1 MSVNETG
8 GSVMRVQ
15 FYEYLGRCASICMFA
30 SILVVVAVDSAS
42 AITASGTAVY
52 VVPAAAAAGTTGRR
66 TLQVDGDVFMGDKV
80 QTGPGGEA
88 QIQFKDATKLV
99 VGPNSSMTIDAFVF
113 DERNTARKITMN
125 AAKGAFRFIT
135 GNSEKQAYTINT
147 PTATIGIRG
156 TRFDFSVAGNG
167 EMTFA
172 LFDGQARVCDRAG
185 NCRDV
190 RGNCEVVVTPPGGG
204 VDPAAWSPSVAGR
217 FPYVQSQDSLLPA
230 FRVSTAGCGSRG
242 GTMLRERS
250 ASNSDQDRGARRER
264 SFDAPD
270 RGPHCGGGYGEGSGQ
285 TERGNGFSN
294 RSLSSAGRS
303 FGGQS
308 GGSQKSSNREGRSG
322 RNSNS
327 SRGSRGGDG

>member
-1 MSVNETG
+1 
-8 GSVMRVQ
+8 
-15 FYEYLGRCASICMFA
+15 MFA
-30 SILVVVAVDSAS
+30 SILTVVAVDSAS

-270 RGPHCGGGYGEGSGQ
+270 RGPHCGEGEGGYGS
-285 TERGNGFSN
+285 TNRGASA
-294 RSLSSAGRS
+294 LSAGGKG
-303 FGGQS
+303 FGGRS
-308 GGSQKSSNREGRSG
+308 KGDGKSAGNNGRSG
-322 RNSNS
+322 DSGRSKN
-327 SRGSRGGDG
+327 

>member
-1 MSVNETG
+1 
-8 GSVMRVQ
+8 
-15 FYEYLGRCASICMFA
+15 
-30 SILVVVAVDSAS
+30 
-42 AITASGTAVY
+42 AVY

-217 FPYVQSQDSLLPA
+217 FPYVQSQDSLHASRA
-230 FRVSTAGCGSRG
+230 FRQQFGSGPGRAARALFRCAGSRTALWRRLWRG
-242 GTMLRERS
+242 QRPNRTRQWLLESLAEQRRPELRRPKWRQPEVVES
-250 ASNSDQDRGARRER
+250 
-264 SFDAPD
+264 
-270 RGPHCGGGYGEGSGQ
+270 RGPQRPELEFQ
-285 TERGNGFSN
+285 PRQPRRRRLEPFP
-294 RSLSSAGRS
+294 
-303 FGGQS
+303 FGW
-308 GGSQKSSNREGRSG
+308 KHPND
-322 RNSNS
+322 NKVL
-327 SRGSRGGDG
+327 